1 MSATRALARNVSRL
15 TFQDLS
21 PRAVEAGKLAV
32 LDAVGNAIGGYPL
45 SLSPIFLNIA
55 KNMGGGRE
63 EATLIGD
70 GTRVSS
76 PLAAF
81 GNTAL
86 TSMLDYSDRASTS
99 LAVCAALAVG
109 EPRRISGKELIVS
122 VVAGS
127 EAEARISRSM
137 DMSDEQARRLG
148 RTKPVQWENITVFE
162 AAGAAGRALGL
173 DEDQMLSAIGM
184 TGIYCPVPA
193 GYKWLGDEG
202 LIPRKDI
209 KQGWGW
215 MGMTGTFAAV
225 TAQSGLKMLQ
235 ENNILDGDKGLW
247 LLLGM
252 DVFRE
257 EKLTADFGPP
267 YYIEDFSTKAYPG
280 CTVTHTAM
288 VGARA
293 LVKEGNVALD
303 DIERI
308 DVITN
313 ADFGVGFHE
322 KEPDRLCDQ
331 EFSMP
336 YQVSAALFAGD
347 KGPNWYS
354 DRVARSPEIADMKQR
369 VTLSFDQEAHDA
381 RHLWMSK
388 VVIHT
393 KSGRHYSKRVD
404 GPTNTLSDNEVRE
417 KFITTASQVI
427 DQGQADKLRNTI
439 ENLEKVED
447 ISELVGLLH
456 APTPRGA

>member
-1 MSATRALARNVSRL
+1 
-15 TFQDLS
+15 
-21 PRAVEAGKLAV
+21 
-32 LDAVGNAIGGYPL
+32 
-45 SLSPIFLNIA
+45 
-55 KNMGGGRE
+55 
-63 EATLIGD
+63 
-70 GTRVSS
+70 
-76 PLAAF
+76 
-81 GNTAL
+81 
-86 TSMLDYSDRASTS
+86 
-99 LAVCAALAVG
+99 
-109 EPRRISGKELIVS
+109 
-122 VVAGS
+122 
-127 EAEARISRSM
+127 
-137 DMSDEQARRLG
+137 
-148 RTKPVQWENITVFE
+148 
-162 AAGAAGRALGL
+162 
-173 DEDQMLSAIGM
+173 
-184 TGIYCPVPA
+184 
-193 GYKWLGDEG
+193 
-202 LIPRKDI
+202 
-209 KQGWGW
+209 
-215 MGMTGTFAAV
+215 
-225 TAQSGLKMLQ
+225 
-235 ENNILDGDKGLW
+235 
-247 LLLGM
+247 
-252 DVFRE
+252 
-257 EKLTADFGPP
+257 
-267 YYIEDFSTKAYPG
+267 
-280 CTVTHTAM
+280 M